1 MHKQPQPR
9 RPAAIG
15 GRIVKR
21 KVARPAFR
29 SLCLIRASQ
38 SARLRLSLGAK
49 EKAVGGGKRGGLE
62 TWVPIMEPIE
72 TDTIDK
78 RKDEDTGV
86 KTVNQ
91 FEIVRPL
98 GKGAFGKVKLCKDTR
113 DGKLYAL
120 KIMDKNVLK
129 KKRQGMSNMLQSV
142 QKEIAIMKK
151 LDHKNVVRMFEV
163 LDCPTN
169 PKLYIRIEYVDGGQS
184 MPSENGVP
192 PLDHAKAR
200 SYFGD
205 LMNGMQYLHFNNVLH
220 RDIKPENLLVTNEGI
235 LKIADFGV
243 SQVLDTD
250 DDMITK
256 SAGTPA
262 FMAPECCRAGA
273 FHGKLADLWACGCT
287 LYFFVNG
294 KCPFINNNVFE
305 LYEDIQ
311 NNEIEF
317 DASLPADIL
326 DLLKKLLD
334 KDPEKRLPMTI
345 EKIKQHPWMSQGGG
359 GAGGE
364 QKLGEQVRVDDDDLA
379 NALTESREIVL
390 MVKVSMIMKKRLAAA
405 RENIM
410 KRNALKDATAGMQ
423 DVDIAAQSAGSA
435 AAASASHSA
444 PDVPEGFAVVE
455 DSDPEDEPET
465 PQTLTGSGTAKKTR
479 GGRCAQQ

>member
-1 MHKQPQPR
+1 
-9 RPAAIG
+9 
-15 GRIVKR
+15 
-21 KVARPAFR
+21 
-29 SLCLIRASQ
+29 
-38 SARLRLSLGAK
+38 
-49 EKAVGGGKRGGLE
+49 
-62 TWVPIMEPIE
+62 MEPIE

-78 RKDEDTGV
+78 RTDEDTGV

-220 RDIKPENLLVTNEGI
+220 RDIKPENLLVTNEGT

-294 KCPFINNNVFE
+294 KCPFVNNNVFE

-364 QKLGEQVRVDDDDLA
+364 QKLGEQVRVDDNDLA

-455 DSDPEDEPET
+455 DSDPEDEPES

-479 GGRCAQQ
+479 GGRCTQQ

>member
-1 MHKQPQPR
+1 MHKQPQPQ